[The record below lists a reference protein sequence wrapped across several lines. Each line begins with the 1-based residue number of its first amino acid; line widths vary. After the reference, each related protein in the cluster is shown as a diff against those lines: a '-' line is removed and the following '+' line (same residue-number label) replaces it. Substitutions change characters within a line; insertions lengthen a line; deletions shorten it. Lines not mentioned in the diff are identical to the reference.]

1 MQPPSSTS
9 HAGIRVRKVHPLL
22 LVTLLIQ
29 VLSYAPRL
37 SNTFQFNR
45 FNHDDTECYVALG
58 WSVAEGRG
66 YTRSLDPTY
75 YVPHKLWPPGLP
87 LMVAACA
94 LLSRSLVL
102 PQILMMLFALANS
115 VLLWALARRHLPPA
129 AAFLVLLMVVCSPM
143 YDRLATV
150 IMTEQP
156 TLFFILLVLWAFQ
169 RWRDSEY
176 APNRFAA
183 LVAGGLAY
191 GILVKGLLLPLVPAL
206 WIYALLERDT
216 QTTRALRLR
225 RVTLLLA
232 VALVPWLA
240 WGVRGMVTPAAG
252 HDGLTHV
259 QCILSGGRA
268 DGPNLGLTELTAGV
282 WGNVKWFLPS
292 RIVDSFAGAA
302 WFLREHLDLTVP
314 VWAGLGAILL
324 LALAGVWA
332 IRHFR
337 QYGLHALT
345 LGWVAVLLLIY
356 PGGGSARYWTALHP
370 LMALLVVSFAY
381 TLWSRLRL
389 DRRWAVVAGYGAV
402 GLIVAAMLAI
412 LTLDNIWRQP
422 QGGRAWGAF
431 VQICQQAR
439 KSTPPDAVIC
449 SHNHV
454 AARIISHRP
463 SWPSDNDF
471 AAVQANSPAVRS
483 VFLVVPT
490 AQAVTR
496 TGRQIGPIEGTS
508 VADVERLPLG
518 RRRVARNDFYTLVRL
533 VPPTDELAAAPPS
546 AAWSNIQSATAVPGR
561 SALNR

>member
-1 MQPPSSTS
+1 MQSPSSTS

-22 LVTLLIQ
+22 LITLLIQ

-58 WSVAEGRG
+58 WSIAEGRG

-94 LLSRSLVL
+94 LLSPSLVL

-129 AAFLVLLMVVCSPM
+129 ATFLVLLMVVCSPM

-156 TLFFILLVLWAFQ
+156 TLLFILLVLWAFQ
-169 RWRDSEY
+169 RWVDSGY
-176 APNRFAA
+176 TSNRFAA
-183 LVAGGLAY
+183 LVAGGLGY
-191 GILVKGLLLPLVPAL
+191 GIIVKGLLLPLLPAL
-206 WIYALLERDT
+206 WMYALLARDT
-216 QTTRALRLR
+216 QTTRAIRLR

-232 VALVPWLA
+232 VALVPWWA
-240 WGVRGMVTPAAG
+240 WGVRGMITPAAG
-252 HDGLTHV
+252 HDGLTHI

-268 DGPNLGLTELTAGV
+268 DGPNLSLAELTAGV

-302 WFLREHLDLTVP
+302 WFLREHLGLTVP
-314 VWAGLGAILL
+314 AWAGIGAILL
-324 LALAGVWA
+324 LTLIGVWA
-332 IRHFR
+332 IQHFS
-337 QYGLHALT
+337 QYGLLALT
-345 LGWVAVLLLIY
+345 LGWIAVLLLIY

-370 LMALLVVSFAY
+370 LMAVLVVSSVY
-381 TLWSRLRL
+381 TAWSRLWL
-389 DRRWAVVAGYGAV
+389 GRRWTFVGHGTI
-402 GLIVAAMLAI
+402 GLIVAATLAMLI
-412 LTLDNIWRQP
+412 LDNVWRQP
-422 QGGRAWGAF
+422 QGGRAWQAF
-431 VQICQQAR
+431 VQICRQAR
-439 KSTPPDAVIC
+439 TSTPPDAVIC

-454 AARIISHRP
+454 AARIISDRP

-471 AAVQANSPAVRS
+471 AAMHANAPTARP
-483 VFLVVPT
+483 VFLVVPS
-490 AQAVTR
+490 AQAVAR

-508 VADVERLPLG
+508 IADVQRLPLD
-518 RRRVARNDFYTLVRL
+518 RRRVAHNEFYTLVLL
-533 VPPTDELAAAPPS
+533 VSPTDELVATTPS
-546 AAWSNIQSATAVPGR
+546 AARTTIQSAAADPAR
-561 SALNR
+561 SASNR